1 MRAFLGS
8 QVSMD
13 GHLKLTDFG
22 FAKRMEAGAVTCG
35 SRVGTPEYMAPE
47 LLRGLACAAAASH

>member
-1 MRAFLGS
+1 
-8 QVSMD
+8 MD

-22 FAKRMEAGAVTCG
+22 MAKHVEGGKAHRG

-47 LLRGLACAAAASH
+47 LIRGLPYDLKARAASHK